1 LLLKV
6 VDRVRATL
14 RETPVEWDSGQ
25 WTRVLEHPPHLQD
38 QMDSWSCGLYVLKR
52 VQAIAENC
60 RVDEVD
66 FREKDKIQQEAVKIV
81 LELP

>member
-1 LLLKV
+1 M
-6 VDRVRATL
+6 
-14 RETPVEWDSGQ
+14 
-25 WTRVLEHPPHLQD
+25 LEHLPHLQD

-66 FREKDKIQQEAVKIV
+66 FREKDKIRQEAVKIV
-81 LELP
+81 LEFP